1 MRKLFLLL
9 SILWI
14 LPAYAVDV
22 HTAIAVISCESSGR
36 YDAVGDGGKSVG
48 IAQFQKATFNRLKKE
63 AHMPNLIWKNP
74 VHQMK
79 LMVWAIDHGYGHLWT
94 CYRNLQ
100 KKHAAPIATN
110 HELPHTIYVDYPAR
124 KDPDYNELIDY
135 N

>member
-1 MRKLFLLL
+1 MRKLFLLFAL
-9 SILWI
+9 SWI

-48 IAQFQKATFNRLKKE
+48 IAQFQKATFNKLKKE
-63 AHMPNLIWKNP
+63 AHMPNLTWKNP

-100 KKHAAPIATN
+100 KKQPKPIIMHQADQR
-110 HELPHTIYVDYPAR
+110 LIYADYPAR
-124 KDPDYNELIDY
+124 KEPDYNDLIDY